1 MQRSNLG
8 VSIVAALL
16 VCAVPLLPAAC
27 SSSSGSG
34 GNNPGGG
41 DSSTS
46 GDSTAGGDSTTG
58 DDSSTG
64 DSSQSGDTFNSG
76 DTFSSGDTSSS
87 GDSTMSGDTGS
98 TGDATADGCGC
109 GVCQEC
115 SDGGTCTNVPSG
127 QTTTQC
133 LGVNAC
139 NAAGQCVLIAGQ
151 SCTMDSQCLSDMC
164 MTVGL
169 DGGGEGGTGGV
180 CL

>member
-1 MQRSNLG
+1 MRRSNLG
-8 VSIVAALL
+8 VSLAAALL

-46 GDSTAGGDSTTG
+46 GDSTAGGDSAAG
-58 DDSSTG
+58 NDSSTG
-64 DSSQSGDTFNSG
+64 DDTSQAA
-76 DTFSSGDTSSS
+76 DTSSS
-87 GDSTMSGDTGS
+87 SDSSMSSDTGS
-98 TGDATADGCGC
+98 SGDASTDGCGC

-115 SDGGTCTNVPSG
+115 SDGGTCTDVPSG
-127 QTTTQC
+127 QTTAQC

-139 NAAGQCVLIAGQ
+139 NASGQCLLIAGQ
-151 SCTMDSQCLSDMC
+151 SCTMDAQCVSNMC
-164 MTVGL
+164 MTGGGEAGA
-169 DGGGEGGTGGV
+169 DGGGSEGGTGGM